1 MGGVLNVGGFV
12 LVCLVVLFSGG
23 RHGVEAADAP
33 DQLMDIIKITA
44 AECTPLLDIMELL
57 AHACTQIIVTHG
69 SYPLTAW

>member
-12 LVCLVVLFSGG
+12 LVCLVMLFSGG
-23 RHGVEAADAP
+23 RHSIKPIDAVNQVEGVR
-33 DQLMDIIKITA
+33 KITA
-44 AECTPLLDIMELL
+44 AEFSPLFDIMKLL